1 MDPGLARFVDAH
13 VRTLL
18 AWEISSSSRSTRR
31 PCWTRGHSRREWAR
45 RPDDLDDDL
54 EQLCRSDILSN
65 AGGLIRYK
73 PSAEIVRSVDRF
85 ADACTDKRMRLALVA
100 AVLEKIDRTF
110 RIES

>member
-18 AWEISSSSRSTRR
+18 AWEILLFFQKHPSAVLDKRALAARV
-31 PCWTRGHSRREWAR
+31 GR